1 MRIHV
6 IHYFPPLTI
15 WNKGP
20 ERVNK
25 ANKMSTVETP
35 PPYDTA
41 VINVQ
46 NNAKT
51 SSNVYPSLLSIFLVQ
66 KAAVS
71 VHTKGTQRGGAQYN
85 QGILKCPECHYCRKA
100 GHCAR

>member
-1 MRIHV
+1 
-6 IHYFPPLTI
+6 
-15 WNKGP
+15 
-20 ERVNK
+20 
-25 ANKMSTVETP
+25 MSTVETP

-51 SSNVYPSLLSIFLVQ
+51 SSNVYPSLLSFLLVQ

-85 QGILKCPECHYCRKA
+85 QGPPRGGPKMSGVSLLQKVRALCKVV
-100 GHCAR
+100 